1 MRVDVDKLL
10 DQTVTIFNRVGAKD
24 AQAKQD
30 MYYPAV
36 LNPAMWSEKIA
47 RSQDADG
54 DVHKTKTVTV
64 QVPSAAAAVYVG
76 YSDFV
81 SKVTQS
87 DSKGFYTVSIHDYI
101 VLDETGLTEALSKSE
116 MVSALKSYSY
126 AEVTAFRDCQNNSAT
141 DAAKNGCLKYLDM
154 VQIEGV

>member
-30 MYYPAV
+30 MYYPTV

-54 DVHKTKTVTV
+54 TVHKTKTVTV
-64 QVPSAAAAVYVG
+64 QVPSTTAVYVG

-87 DSKGFYTVSIHDYI
+87 DSKGFYTVSIHDYL
-101 VLDETGLTEALSKSE
+101 VLGETGLTEALSKSE

-141 DAAKNGCLKYLDM
+141 DSAKNGCLKYLDM